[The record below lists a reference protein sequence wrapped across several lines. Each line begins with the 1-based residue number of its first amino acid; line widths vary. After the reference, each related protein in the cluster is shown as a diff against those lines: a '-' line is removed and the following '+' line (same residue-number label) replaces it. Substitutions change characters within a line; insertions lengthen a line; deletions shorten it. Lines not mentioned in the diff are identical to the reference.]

1 VSSRFC
7 GPEQGR
13 SQHNGDDETDRH
25 LYFGPNSIVTVQT
38 SWGGETGVTERRIE
52 VAALVGSLRRQSF
65 NRGLLRAAM
74 LVRPDNMHLYE
85 VPIRELPYFN
95 EDLEQGG
102 NPSSVREF
110 RSQLERA
117 DALLICTPEYS
128 YSIPGVLKNA
138 LDWASRPAGR
148 SVLRGTPLA
157 ILGASS
163 GRSGTMRGQLHLRQI
178 SVAIGMLPLPEPE
191 TYITFAGDKFNQQ
204 GELTDQTSRDLVK
217 TTMANLAEWT
227 ELLS

>member
-1 VSSRFC
+1 
-7 GPEQGR
+7 
-13 SQHNGDDETDRH
+13 
-25 LYFGPNSIVTVQT
+25 
-38 SWGGETGVTERRIE
+38 VTERRIE

-65 NRGLLRAAM
+65 NRGLLRTAM

-117 DALLICTPEYS
+117 DALLICAPEYS
-128 YSIPGVLKNA
+128 YSVPGVLKNA

-157 ILGASS
+157 IMGAST
-163 GRSGTMRGQLHLRQI
+163 GRSGTMRAQLQLRQMA
-178 SVAIGMLPLPEPE
+178 VAIGMLPLPEPE
-191 TYITFAGDKFNQQ
+191 VYITFAGDKFNDQ